1 MIMIVKVFI
10 RRKLRQEST
19 MDAFQL
25 LKKLRH
31 NAMNRQG
38 YISGETLVSADD
50 DCELIVIS
58 TWHKMEDWI
67 NWKESEERKTIDA
80 QLEELQEMPTVYE
93 PFVFSKYRLAA
104 KAGFPEPL

>member
-1 MIMIVKVFI
+1 MVMIVKVFI
-10 RRKLRQEST
+10 KRKLRQENA
-19 MDAFQL
+19 MDAFHL
-25 LKKLRH
+25 LKKLRF

-38 YISGETLVSADD
+38 YISGETLVSAYD

-58 TWHKMEDWI
+58 TWHDMEAW
-67 NWKESEERKTIDA
+67 NSWKESEERKTIDA
-80 QLEELQEMPTVYE
+80 QLEELQEKPTVYE

>member
-1 MIMIVKVFI
+1 LYTYDLSIIHLF
-10 RRKLRQEST
+10 RFNSRKIQRGRLW
-19 MDAFQL
+19 
-25 LKKLRH
+25 
-31 NAMNRQG
+31 QG

-80 QLEELQEMPTVYE
+80 QLEELQEKPTVYE